1 MLLDLHTHTTASD
14 GTYTPQELYQK
25 AKEKGLEVLSI
36 TDHDTI
42 DGLLTL
48 KSQLPSL
55 NYEISFTESR
65 SPNSDPQTT
74 DLRSRISNDDSQF
87 STPESR
93 ISDLEFLP
101 GVEISAE
108 FPKTLHILG
117 YGFNLN
123 DSKLSKTLKELQ
135 EYRLNRNKLIIEK
148 MNAFGFNITMDEL
161 LEISGGKVIGRPH
174 FARLLLNKGYV
185 NSIQEAFDK
194 YLKKGAKFYLDKK
207 RLSPREAIE
216 LITNAGG
223 IAVMAHPYQAG
234 LDDNDLEHLVV
245 ELKRYGVRGIEAFY
259 SKHTPEMV
267 HKYLKFAEKYELL
280 VTAGSDFH
288 GKNKPDISLGMQV
301 PLAYLKNFLCE
312 VSNRMISLK

>member
-25 AKEKGLEVLSI
+25 ANEKEIEILSI

-48 KSQLPSL
+48 QSRLPVL
-55 NYEISFTESR
+55 DSR
-65 SPNSDPQTT
+65 
-74 DLRSRISNDDSQF
+74 F
-87 STPESR
+87 
-93 ISDLEFLP
+93 SDLEFLP

-117 YGFNLN
+117 YGFDLN
-123 DSKLSKTLKELQ
+123 DNKLSKTLKELQ
-135 EYRLNRNKLIIEK
+135 EYRLNRNKLMIEK

-161 LEISGGKVIGRPH
+161 LEISGGEVIGRPH

-223 IAVMAHPYQAG
+223 IAVMAHPYQTG
-234 LDDNDLEHLVV
+234 LEGEDLENLVF
-245 ELKRYGVRGIEAFY
+245 ELKKYGLRGIEAFY

-267 HKYLKFAEKYELL
+267 HEYLRLADKYELL

-288 GKNKPDISLGMQV
+288 GKNKPDIPLGMQV
-301 PLAYLKNFLCE
+301 PFAYLKDFICA
-312 VSNRMISLK
+312 VCDRMISLM

>member
-48 KSQLPSL
+48 KSQLPGL

-74 DLRSRISNDDSQF
+74 DLRSRISNDASQF

-93 ISDLEFLP
+93 ISDLEFIP
-101 GVEISAE
+101 CVEISAE

-117 YGFNLN
+117 YGFNLDDN
-123 DSKLSKTLKELQ
+123 KLSKTLKELQ
-135 EYRLNRNKLIIEK
+135 EYRLNRNKLMIEK

-161 LEISGGKVIGRPH
+161 LEISGGEVIGRPH

-267 HKYLKFAEKYELL
+267 HEYLKFAEKYELL

-301 PLAYLKNFLCE
+301 PLAYLKNFLCV
-312 VSNRMISLK
+312 VSDRMISLK